1 MLPSRTLG
9 GVRFLSG
16 LGQKST
22 LYDDGPTLCGPGK
35 TSLRLKDIYKITAVL
50 QRVFSFPRGE
60 H

>member
-50 QRVFSFPRGE
+50 
-60 H
+60 